1 MAKEVEIGVKVTG
14 LSDLK
19 RQLKETKDEIIAI
32 QSADIIDQGKLQAAQ
47 ARAGQLK
54 DALNDVNEQIAVMSG
69 GSGFEKVSNGLGL
82 IGSQLA
88 NLDFEGAANSA
99 KMLTSTIQGMNPKE
113 VAAGFKGMIT
123 TVAQLGKAFVTMGLQ
138 LLANPL
144 FLLVAVVTA
153 IVVAIVMLKDK
164 IKIVEVAFNMLMA
177 PINLVID
184 GLKKLS
190 DWLGITQF
198 EMEATAEASLKAN
211 EKMASSSKKRQ
222 SEQEKEYDRKI
233 GLLKAEGK
241 DTTALE
247 IEKTKVVQ
255 AESAKRVTAYNQE
268 IARQRA
274 LLDGQTKEQQKA
286 TNEKIN
292 KLREERDADLEINR
306 DAANGVKT
314 IIAAKNKE
322 ISDKEQ
328 QARDKR
334 REKSEQD
341 AEREKQDLQRQKD
354 ALKALETKYADDIAS
369 INAVTEEQRLAVQ
382 KERDQ
387 RELNA
392 IKLSKEEK
400 KKAQAELDEKYR
412 LLEQGIEQSKSDKLK
427 EIVTKTQDEIALIKD
442 TSRQAQLAQEEANA
456 LAEIDKVT
464 QDETKKE
471 EAKKAVREKY
481 ALLKREADALTFEEE
496 NSKELAK
503 TEQETM
509 SFEQRYAIIQERDN
523 ILKTQTNLTEEE
535 RKNIEQQNSEARIR
549 IAEAELA
556 AKTATLNAIG
566 DALSGFTSLVG
577 EQTAA
582 GKAMAIAQATIS
594 AYTGIANV
602 WGAPSPYPEPY
613 GTAVK
618 VASTVAVATSAF
630 ANIKKIIATK
640 VPGKSAGGSAPSG
653 AGGGASA
660 PVQPSFNLVGG
671 ANRGNEATASKT
683 VENNINNNNQPIMVT
698 AVVSETQVTDTQN
711 RVRRIQDNAEL

>member
-19 RQLKETKDEIIAI
+19 KQLKETKDEIIAI

-47 ARAGQLK
+47 TRAGQLK

-82 IGSQLA
+82 IGSQLS

-99 KMLTSTIQGMNPKE
+99 KMLTSTIQ
-113 VAAGFKGMIT
+113 GMIT

-354 ALKALETKYADDIAS
+354 ALKALETKYADDIAN

-471 EAKKAVREKY
+471 EAKKAVRDKY

>member
-82 IGSQLA
+82 IGSQLS

-123 TVAQLGKAFVTMGLQ
+123 TVAQLGKAFMTMGLQ

-211 EKMASSSKKRQ
+211 EKMAASSKKRQ

-233 GLLKAEGK
+233 ALMKAEGK

-255 AESAKRVTAYNQE
+255 AESAKRVTSYNQE

-354 ALKALETKYADDIAS
+354 ALKALETKYADDIAN

-382 KERDQ
+382 KARDQ

-427 EIVTKTQDEIALIKD
+427 EIVTKTQNEIALIKD

-566 DALSGFTSLVG
+566 DALGGFTELVG
-577 EQTAA
+577 KETAA
-582 GKAMAIAQATIS
+582 GKAIAIAQATIS

-640 VPGKSAGGSAPSG
+640 VPGKASGGGSAPSAPSG
-653 AGGGASA
+653 SSA
-660 PVQPSFNLVGG
+660 PVTPALGLTGNTTQLNQTGQGQAREAQVQPTF
-671 ANRGNEATASKT
+671 T
-683 VENNINNNNQPIMVT
+683 VR
-698 AVVSETQVTDTQN
+698 AVVSETEVTDTQN
-711 RVRRIQDNAEL
+711 RVGRMRANAEL

>member
-334 REKSEQD
+334 REKSGQD

-354 ALKALETKYADDIAS
+354 ALKALETKYADDIAN

-400 KKAQAELDEKYR
+400 KKAQAELDEKYKILEEQLLR
-412 LLEQGIEQSKSDKLK
+412 DKEQRILDITNEFNNKKKDLIAKTDEEKLNRQLEIDAKEEEDIIKKLEKEGANAERIKEVKDYYDLLETDRRKLYNDNLLLEEEELNKQRIELEEKYKQAKMDALDTGLNILMQFAGKNKAIALGILAIQKGLAIADVIVGASKS
-427 EIVTKTQDEIALIKD
+427 IALA
-442 TSRQAQLAQEEANA
+442 QAN
-456 LAEIDKVT
+456 
-464 QDETKKE
+464 
-471 EAKKAVREKY
+471 
-481 ALLKREADALTFEEE
+481 
-496 NSKELAK
+496 
-503 TEQETM
+503 
-509 SFEQRYAIIQERDN
+509 
-523 ILKTQTNLTEEE
+523 
-535 RKNIEQQNSEARIR
+535 
-549 IAEAELA
+549 LA
-556 AKTATLNAIG
+556 AVPAVIGVAPNPMYAVQAAATLKGIATTKI
-566 DALSGFTSLVG
+566 
-577 EQTAA
+577 TAA
-582 GKAMAIAQATIS
+582 TSIASILASGIS
-594 AYTGIANV
+594 GAKSITGG
-602 WGAPSPYPEPY
+602 GAS
-613 GTAVK
+613 
-618 VASTVAVATSAF
+618 
-630 ANIKKIIATK
+630 
-640 VPGKSAGGSAPSG
+640 GGGVGG

-671 ANRGNEATASKT
+671 ANRGNEATSTKT
-683 VENNINNNNQPIMVT
+683 VENNVNNNTQPIVVN

>member
-1 MAKEVEIGVKVTG
+1 MAKEVEIEVKVNNEPVKT
-14 LSDLK
+14 L
-19 RQLKETKDEIIAI
+19 RQQLKEAKEEAYALAG
-32 QSADIIDQGKLQAAQ
+32 ADVVDPAKLQAANQ
-47 ARAGQLK
+47 KVGELR
-54 DALNDVNEQIAVMSG
+54 DRFNDVNEQIAVMSG
-69 GSGFEKVSNGLGL
+69 GSGFEKISAGLGL
-82 IGSQLA
+82 MGSQLA

-99 KMLTSTIQGMNPKE
+99 KLLTTTIQGMNPKE
-113 VAAGFKGMIT
+113 VAKGFKDMIT

-138 LLANPL
+138 LLKNPL

-164 IKIVEVAFNMLMA
+164 IKIAEVAFNMLMA

-233 GLLKAEGK
+233 ALMKAEGK

-255 AESAKRVTAYNQE
+255 NESYKRVTAYKQE
-268 IARQRA
+268 IAKLKA
-274 LLDGQTKEQQKA
+274 LREGQTEDQKKA

-292 KLREERDADLEINR
+292 KLIEAHDADLEINR
-306 DAANGVKT
+306 DAANGVKI

-334 REKSEQD
+334 REKAKQD
-341 AEREKQDLQRQKD
+341 AERNAQELEQAKKNLQSIEQ
-354 ALKALETKYADDIAS
+354 KYADDIKGLKS
-369 INAVTEEQRLAVQ
+369 KTEEEKLTFQ
-382 KERDQ
+382 KGIDQ

-392 IKLSKEEK
+392 LKAKGLDIT
-400 KKAQAELDEKYR
+400 KAQKELDEKYTI
-412 LLEQGIEQSKSDKLK
+412 LEENLQKDRDDKLK
-427 EIVTKTQDEIALIKD
+427 EITSKTQNEILLIRDK
-442 TSRQAQLAQEEANA
+442 SRQAQLAQEEANA

-464 QDETKKE
+464 DNETKKE

-566 DALSGFTSLVG
+566 DALGGFTELVG
-577 EQTAA
+577 KETAA
-582 GKAMAIAQATIS
+582 GKAIAIAQATIS

-640 VPGKSAGGSAPSG
+640 VPGRASGGGSAPSAPSG
-653 AGGGASA
+653 SSA
-660 PVQPSFNLVGG
+660 PIAPAPSLTGNTTQFNQTGQGQAREAQVQPTF
-671 ANRGNEATASKT
+671 T
-683 VENNINNNNQPIMVT
+683 VR
-698 AVVSETQVTDTQN
+698 AVVSETEVTDTQN
-711 RVRRIQDNAEL
+711 RVGRMRANAEL

>member
-82 IGSQLA
+82 IGSQLS

-113 VAAGFKGMIT
+113 VANGFKGMIT
-123 TVAQLGKAFVTMGLQ
+123 TVAQLGKAFMTMGLQ

-144 FLLVAVVTA
+144 FLLVAVVTS

-211 EKMASSSKKRQ
+211 EKMATSSKKRQ

-233 GLLKAEGK
+233 ALMKAEGK

-255 AESAKRVTAYNQE
+255 AESAKRVTSYNQE

-334 REKSEQD
+334 REKANQD
-341 AEREKQDLQRQKD
+341 AERNAQELEQDKKNLQNIEQ
-354 ALKALETKYADDIAS
+354 KYADDIKGLKS
-369 INAVTEEQRLAVQ
+369 KTEEEKLAFQ
-382 KERDQ
+382 KGIDQ

-392 IKLSKEEK
+392 LKAKGLDIT
-400 KKAQAELDEKYR
+400 KAQKELDEKYTI
-412 LLEQGIEQSKSDKLK
+412 LEENLQKDRDDKLK
-427 EIVTKTQDEIALIKD
+427 EITSKTQNEILLIKD
-442 TSRQAQLAQEEANA
+442 KSRQAQLSQEEANA

-464 QDETKKE
+464 DNETKKE
-471 EAKKAVREKY
+471 EAKKAVRDKY
-481 ALLKREADALTFEEE
+481 ALLKREADALTFQEE
-496 NSKELAK
+496 NTKELEK
-503 TEQETM
+503 VDNETM
-509 SFEQRYAIIQERDN
+509 SFEARYAIIDERN
-523 ILKTQTNLTEEE
+523 KLLEKQTSLTEQQ
-535 RKNIEQQNSEARIR
+535 KKDIEQQNSDARIR
-549 IAEAELA
+549 IAQAELA

-566 DALSGFTSLVG
+566 DALGGFTELVG
-577 EQTAA
+577 KETAA
-582 GKAMAIAQATIS
+582 GKAIAIAQATIS

-640 VPGKSAGGSAPSG
+640 VPGKASGGGSAPSAPSG
-653 AGGGASA
+653 SSA
-660 PVQPSFNLVGG
+660 PVTPALGLTGNTTQLNQTGQGQAREAQVQPTF
-671 ANRGNEATASKT
+671 T
-683 VENNINNNNQPIMVT
+683 VR
-698 AVVSETQVTDTQN
+698 AVVSETEVTDTQN
-711 RVRRIQDNAEL
+711 RVGRMRANAEL

>member
-1 MAKEVEIGVKVTG
+1 MAKEIEVGVKVTG

-47 ARAGQLK
+47 TRAGQLK

-82 IGSQLA
+82 IGSQLS

-99 KMLTSTIQGMNPKE
+99 KMLTSTIQNMNPKE

-123 TVAQLGKAFVTMGLQ
+123 TVAQLGKAFMTMGLQ
-138 LLANPL
+138 LLSNPL
-144 FLLVAVVTA
+144 FLLVAVITA

-177 PINLVID
+177 PINLIID
-184 GLKKLS
+184 GLKRLS

-198 EMEATAEASLKAN
+198 EMEETAEASLKAN
-211 EKMASSSKKRQ
+211 EKMTNSSKKRQ
-222 SEQEKEYDRKI
+222 SELEKEYDRRI
-233 GLLKAEGK
+233 NLMKAEGK
-241 DTTALE
+241 DTTELE
-247 IEKTKVVQ
+247 IEKTKVTQ
-255 AESAKRVTAYNQE
+255 TESAKRVTSYNAE
-268 IARQRA
+268 IAKQRE
-274 LLDGQTKEQQKA
+274 LLDNQTKEQKKA

-292 KLREERDADLEINR
+292 KLREERDADLEINK
-306 DAANGVKT
+306 DAANGVKV
-314 IIAAKNKE
+314 IIATKNKE
-322 ISDKEQ
+322 IADKEQ

-334 REKSEQD
+334 LAKSKENGEKD
-341 AEREKQDLQRQKD
+341 AQELQRQKD
-354 ALKALETKYADDIAS
+354 ALKSLEQKYADDIAGLTA
-369 INAVTEEQRLAVQ
+369 ITEEQKLAVQ
-382 KERDQ
+382 KARDQ
-387 RELNA
+387 RELNN
-392 IKLSKEEK
+392 IKLSKEAK
-400 KKAQAELDEKYR
+400 RKAQTELDEKYNI
-412 LLEQGIEQSKSDKLK
+412 LEQNLEQSKVDKLK
-427 EIVTKTQDEIALIKD
+427 EIVNKTQNDILLIKD
-442 TSRQAQLAQEEANA
+442 KSRQAQLAQEEANA

-481 ALLKREADALTFEEE
+481 ALLKREADVLTFEEE
-496 NSKELAK
+496 NTKALAD

-509 SFEQRYAIIQERDN
+509 RFEERYAIVQERDN

-535 RKNIEQQNSEARIR
+535 RKKIEQENSDARIR
-549 IAEAELA
+549 IAQAELA

-566 DALSGFTSLVG
+566 DALGGFTELVG
-577 EQTAA
+577 QETAA
-582 GKAMAIAQATIS
+582 GKALAIAQATIS

-618 VASTVAVATSAF
+618 IASTVAVATSAF

-640 VPGKSAGGSAPSG
+640 VPGNSSSGGSAPSAPSG
-653 AGGGASA
+653 SSA
-660 PVQPSFNLVGG
+660 PATPALGLTGNTTELNQTSAGQAREAQVQPTF
-671 ANRGNEATASKT
+671 T
-683 VENNINNNNQPIMVT
+683 VR
-698 AVVSETQVTDTQN
+698 AVVSETEMTDTQN
-711 RVRRIQDNAEL
+711 RVGRMRVNAEL

>member
-1 MAKEVEIGVKVTG
+1 MAKEIEVGVKVTG

-32 QSADIIDQGKLQAAQ
+32 QSADIIDQSKLQAAQ
-47 ARAGQLK
+47 TKAGQLK

-82 IGSQLA
+82 IGSQLS

-123 TVAQLGKAFVTMGLQ
+123 TVAQLGKAFMTMGLQ

-144 FLLVAVVTA
+144 FLLVAIVTA
-153 IVVAIVMLKDK
+153 IVVAIVLLKDK

-198 EMEATAEASLKAN
+198 EMEETAEASLKAN
-211 EKMASSSKKRQ
+211 EKMATSSKKRQ
-222 SEQEKEYDRKI
+222 SELEKEYDRRI
-233 GLLKAEGK
+233 NLMKAEGK

-247 IEKTKVVQ
+247 IEKTKVTQ
-255 AESAKRVTAYNQE
+255 TESAKRITSYNQE
-268 IARQRA
+268 IAKQRE
-274 LLDGQTKEQQKA
+274 LLEGQTKEQKKA

-314 IIAAKNKE
+314 IIATKNKE
-322 ISDKEQ
+322 IADKEK
-328 QARDKR
+328 QAREKR
-334 REKSEQD
+334 RAQSEQD
-341 AEREKQDLQRQKD
+341 AEKEKQDLQRQKD
-354 ALKALETKYADDIAS
+354 ALKALEQKYADDIAGL
-369 INAVTEEQRLAVQ
+369 NAITEEQKLAVQ
-382 KERDQ
+382 KARDQ
-387 RELNA
+387 RELNS

-400 KKAQAELDEKYR
+400 RKAQVQLDEKYNI
-412 LLEQGIEQSKSDKLK
+412 LEENLEKSKSDRLK
-427 EIVTKTQDEIALIKD
+427 EIVNKTQNEIALIKD
-442 TSRQAQLAQEEANA
+442 TTRQAQLAQEEANA
-456 LAEIDKVT
+456 LAEIDKIT
-464 QDETKKE
+464 QDETAKE

-481 ALLKREADALTFEEE
+481 ALLKREADVLTFEEE
-496 NSKELAK
+496 NTKALAD

-509 SFEQRYAIIQERDN
+509 RFEERYAIVQERDN

-535 RKNIEQQNSEARIR
+535 RKKIEQENSDARIR
-549 IAEAELA
+549 IAQAELA

-566 DALSGFTSLVG
+566 DALGGFTELVG
-577 EQTAA
+577 KETAA
-582 GKAMAIAQATIS
+582 GKALAIAQATIS

-618 VASTVAVATSAF
+618 VASTVAVAASAF
-630 ANIKKIIATK
+630 ANIKKIISTK
-640 VPGKSAGGSAPSG
+640 VPGKSAGGGSAPSAPSG
-653 AGGGASA
+653 SSA
-660 PVQPSFNLVGG
+660 PATPALGLTGNTTQFNQTSAGQSREAQVQPTF
-671 ANRGNEATASKT
+671 T
-683 VENNINNNNQPIMVT
+683 VR
-698 AVVSETQVTDTQN
+698 AVVSETEVTDTQN
-711 RVRRIQDNAEL
+711 RVGRMKVNAEL